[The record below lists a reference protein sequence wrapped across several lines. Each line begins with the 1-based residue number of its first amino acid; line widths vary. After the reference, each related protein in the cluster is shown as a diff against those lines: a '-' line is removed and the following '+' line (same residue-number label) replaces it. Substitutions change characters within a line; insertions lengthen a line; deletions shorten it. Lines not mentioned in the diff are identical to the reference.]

1 MHFSTFLLKTWNFL
15 LNDGAIFEHL
25 NHVHVCQVASIVSNS
40 VRPYGLWP
48 TRLLCPWNSPGKN
61 TGVGCH
67 ALLQRIFPTQG
78 SNPKSLMSPALLA
91 GSLPL
96 PLGNPRVF
104 TASQI
109 FILYLSVYIAMLQIV
124 IKVSDLVPE
133 TE

>member
-1 MHFSTFLLKTWNFL
+1 MNCVS
-15 LNDGAIFEHL
+15 

-48 TRLLCPWNSPGKN
+48 TRLLCPRNSPGKN

-67 ALLQRIFPTQG
+67 ALLQGIFPTQG
-78 SNPKSLMSPALLA
+78 RDPRLLCLLHCWQVLYHYHWEA
-91 GSLPL
+91 QGYL
-96 PLGNPRVF
+96 F

-109 FILYLSVYIAMLQIV
+109 FILYLSVYVAMLQFV

>member
-67 ALLQRIFPTQG
+67 ALLQGIFPTQG
-78 SNPKSLMSPALLA
+78 RDPRLLCLLHCWQVLYHYHWETQGYSLHPKYLFSIYL
-91 GSLPL
+91 
-96 PLGNPRVF
+96 
-104 TASQI
+104 
-109 FILYLSVYIAMLQIV
+109 FILQCCKLSL
-124 IKVSDLVPE
+124 KLV
-133 TE
+133 T